1 MKICA
6 LIIPILMIFNSLECA
21 SAHNKKVEPTVT
33 INKNMSKTPEKSAIE
48 QPIEKSPRGNVKI
61 LAENQYSKVETPFI
75 FIARSAETYAP
86 LQKLAESLP
95 PASEID
101 FTKSAVVA
109 AFAGTKNTG
118 GYSVSIKNAAGK
130 ISISVVN
137 PPKDA
142 MLAQV
147 LTAPSSVALVP
158 LGENDALDL
167 NVANEWK
174 NAAQNYKIT
183 SASFTESGGFAG
195 IQKNFDAEGAIGVW
209 KFGDLATLAF
219 DLAGKGAEKTR
230 TLTTTASGTIKGGK
244 IDLPLLEAGK
254 FAQNPK
260 PPLKASGTLAG
271 DKLSLAFEPLPTRVA
286 DGFQASGKL
295 DAEKSN

>member
-1 MKICA
+1 MKIFA
-6 LIIPILMIFNSLECA
+6 LIIPILIIFNSPDCSPA
-21 SAHNKKVEPTVT
+21 RNKKARPDET
-33 INKNMSKTPEKSAIE
+33 INKNISKTPEKAATE
-48 QPIEKSPRGNVKI
+48 QPIEQSSRDEVKI
-61 LAENQYSKVETPFI
+61 LAESQYSKVETPFI
-75 FIARSAETYAP
+75 FVARSAETYAQ
-86 LQKLAESLP
+86 LQNLAENLP

-101 FTKSAVVA
+101 FTKSAIVA
-109 AFAGTKNTG
+109 AFAGAKNTG
-118 GYSVSIKNAAGK
+118 GYSVSIKNAANK
-130 ISISVVN
+130 ISISIVN

-147 LTAPSSVALVP
+147 LTAPFAVALVSP
-158 LGENDALDL
+158 GENDSLDL

-174 NAAQNYKIT
+174 NAARNYKIT

-209 KFGDLATLAF
+209 NFGDLATLAF

-230 TLTTTASGTIKGGK
+230 KLTTTASGTIKSGK
-244 IDLPLLEAGK
+244 IDLPSLDAGS

-260 PPLKASGTLAG
+260 PPLKVSGTLAG
-271 DKLSLAFEPLPTRVA
+271 NKLSLVFEPLPTRVA

-295 DAEKSN
+295 EAERSN